1 MNEKLSEMLK
11 GIEIPDELLE
21 GIAGG
26 VMSADD
32 VHWAESM
39 MKGAKNRKMT
49 LDELLDLFEA
59 SHSDAV
65 RSGADSVIINLL
77 SESMDYIRQNW

>member
-11 GIEIPDELLE
+11 GVEIPDELLE

-39 MKGAKNRKMT
+39 MRGAKNRNMT

-65 RSGADSVIINLL
+65 RSGADPVIINLL